1 MRSQAWA
8 LNLHSP
14 HKKGERGPHL
24 PPLLYGFNEIIYLES
39 TPGAVK
45 GFSDVSYIQ
54 LLILRFC
61 VCFFHYIRSQA
72 SLQWLLHRNWR
83 SINAV
88 NLKTQ
93 PLAPH
98 SRQGWATVPRA
109 ADPKHNANTVFRQAI
124 LRQARNKS
132 PTLPVRNVHHSLI
145 FNFLLIKKKPSLSEK
160 YLLSLL
166 MLRDEN

>member
-1 MRSQAWA
+1 M
-8 LNLHSP
+8 
-14 HKKGERGPHL
+14 
-24 PPLLYGFNEIIYLES
+24 
-39 TPGAVK
+39 
-45 GFSDVSYIQ
+45 
-54 LLILRFC
+54 
-61 VCFFHYIRSQA
+61 CFFHYIRSQA

-93 PLAPH
+93 PLTPH